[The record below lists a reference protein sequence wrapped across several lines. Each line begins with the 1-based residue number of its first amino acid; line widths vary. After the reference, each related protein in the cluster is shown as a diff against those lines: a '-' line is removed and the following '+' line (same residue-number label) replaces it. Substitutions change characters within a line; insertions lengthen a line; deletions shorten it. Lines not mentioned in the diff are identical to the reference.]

1 MLDSK
6 IEEKIGK
13 LFLFI
18 VKGEK
23 EIKKLKKV
31 ISEKYKINPVK
42 LFNKIDVDEK
52 GFFTKVDF
60 ESYLNNFKVNFSKND
75 IDIFFFFFDTNL
87 DNYIN
92 LEEFIDFLIPNNNIN
107 KAWKNKVKKN
117 KNDCNDYFIES
128 ESLNLFLQI
137 FKEEK
142 NFGEKIFKIVNEV
155 KSSQDFSVEPLFNI
169 LRGYLYISIE
179 SLSAFFDRKYIK
191 YKKSDVENILNRID
205 RGNSCKISF
214 NRFQSFFNFSDKL
227 YPNNYQIYNT
237 STNFNN
243 ESNDNYYNKTTIITD
258 RSNHYNTLN
267 NDYMCN
273 HYRKKNYIPKSRN
286 PQYSYSNYES
296 LINKYL
302 NTEKPKDSLKM
313 FNNIYECIHHS
324 NNVRIP
330 IKLNNK
336 KPILKNKINNGTNIQ
351 YKNYI
356 QEKRNNSLN
365 NRICQTLENNPKYM
379 INSYFEKKIKK
390 ISNKENNY
398 NHFQTNFSYE
408 MNNCNHFPT
417 EISINANNQ
426 NIFNNNIYNNTPIKI
441 SESVIIKPSIER
453 RNCKYDI

>member
-18 VKGEK
+18 AKGEK
-23 EIKKLKKV
+23 EIKKLKKI

-87 DNYIN
+87 DDYIN

-155 KSSQDFSVEPLFNI
+155 KSSQDFSVESLFNI

-258 RSNHYNTLN
+258 RSNNYNTLN

-273 HYRKKNYIPKSRN
+273 HYIKKKYIPKSRN

-313 FNNIYECIHHS
+313 F
-324 NNVRIP
+324 
-330 IKLNNK
+330 
-336 KPILKNKINNGTNIQ
+336 
-351 YKNYI
+351 
-356 QEKRNNSLN
+356 
-365 NRICQTLENNPKYM
+365 M